1 MKVFGK
7 IVQWFFVAFFLMFI
21 LVSGVHIASSF
32 FLFGAVLMMP
42 IKPLRDLLKKIKI
55 KSWLTILLSVV
66 IVFTGIMLTPV
77 DSGSPYDYIDDT
89 EYTISDF
96 DYTESGSQ
104 ETTETHTETTTEVP
118 TEPPTE
124 PPTEKPTEAVVGSG
138 KATKINLSEIPEY
151 SGTAYTVINNN
162 IPNFS
167 ASELTTKG
175 YEKYSSLDS
184 KGRCGVAIASCGI
197 EIMPADGEER
207 ESISSIKPTGWIQAK
222 YSGISG
228 GYLWNRC
235 HLIGWQLSAENANK
249 SNLITGTRYMNINGM
264 LTFENMV
271 ADYIKETNN
280 HVAYR
285 VTPIFEDDN
294 LVCSGVQIEAYSIE
308 DDGEGICFNV
318 YCYNVQPG
326 ITINYAT
333 GSSSD
338 SGKNDDSSN
347 SSNNKSNNTSSNNTS
362 NNNSSDSQSGGSEMV
377 WIPQSGSKYHSYSSC
392 SNMKNPSQVSKSDAE
407 SMGYEPCKKCY

>member
-1 MKVFGK
+1 MKVVGK

-21 LVSGVHIASSF
+21 LVSGVHISSLF
-32 FLFGAVLMMP
+32 FLLGAVLMMP

-55 KSWLTILLSVV
+55 KSWLAILLSVAV
-66 IVFTGIMLTPV
+66 VFTGIMLTPV
-77 DSGSPYDYIDDT
+77 DTGSPYDYIDDT
-89 EYTISDF
+89 
-96 DYTESGSQ
+96 DYSVSEFNY
-104 ETTETHTETTTEVP
+104 TETTTQETTVKQTEKPTEVP
-118 TEPPTE
+118 TKPPTE
-124 PPTEKPTEAVVGSG
+124 PPTEKPTEEVVGSG
-138 KATKINLSEIPEY
+138 KAEKVNVSDIPEY

-184 KGRCGVAIASCGI
+184 KGRCGVAIASCGT

-207 ESISSIKPTGWIQAK
+207 GSISSIKPSGWIQAK

-235 HLIGWQLSAENANK
+235 HLIGWQLSAENANR
-249 SNLITGTRYMNINGM
+249 SNLITGTRYMNIEGM

-308 DDGEGICFNV
+308 DNGEGICFNV
-318 YCYNVQPG
+318 YCYNVQPN
-326 ITINYAT
+326 ITIDYAT
-333 GSSSD
+333 GSSSGP
-338 SGKNDDSSN
+338 GKDDGSN
-347 SSNNKSNNTSSNNTS
+347 KSSNNNSNNSSNNTS
-362 NNNSSDSQSGGSEMV
+362 NKNSSNSQSGGSGMV
-377 WIPQSGSKYHSYSSC
+377 WIPQSGSKYHSSSGC
-392 SNMKNPSQVSKSDAE
+392 SNMKNPSQVTQSEAE
-407 SMGYEPCKKCY
+407 SMGYEPCKKCH

>member
-1 MKVFGK
+1 
-7 IVQWFFVAFFLMFI
+7 
-21 LVSGVHIASSF
+21 
-32 FLFGAVLMMP
+32 MMP
-42 IKPLRDLLKKIKI
+42 IKPMRDLLKKIKI
-55 KSWLTILLSVV
+55 KTWLALVLSVV

-77 DSGSPYDYIDDT
+77 DSDSPYDYIDDT
-89 EYTISDF
+89 DYTISDF
-96 DYTESGSQ
+96 DYTESGTQ
-104 ETTETHTETTTEVP
+104 ETTETQTETATK
-118 TEPPTE
+118 PPTE

-138 KATKINLSEIPEY
+138 KAEKVSLLEIPEY

-184 KGRCGVAIASCGI
+184 KGRCGVAIASCGT

-207 ESISSIKPTGWIQAK
+207 GSISSIKPTGWIQAK
-222 YSGISG
+222 YSGISS

-235 HLIGWQLSAENANK
+235 HLIGWQLSAENANR

-294 LVCSGVQIEAYSIE
+294 LVCSGVQMEAYSIE

-333 GSSSD
+333 GSSSG

-347 SSNNKSNNTSSNNTS
+347 SSNNKSNNTSNNNTS

-377 WIPQSGSKYHSYSSC
+377 WIPQSGSKYHSHSSC
-392 SNMKNPSQVSKSDAE
+392 SNMKNPLQVSKSDAE

>member
-1 MKVFGK
+1 MKVVGK
-7 IVQWFFVAFFLMFI
+7 IVQWFLVAFFLMFI
-21 LVSGVHIASSF
+21 LVSGVHIASLF

-138 KATKINLSEIPEY
+138 KAAKINLSEIPEY

-197 EIMPADGEER
+197 EIMPADDEER
-207 ESISSIKPTGWIQAK
+207 GSISSIKPTGWIQAK

-235 HLIGWQLSAENANK
+235 HLIGWQLSAENANR

-294 LVCSGVQIEAYSIE
+294 LV
-308 DDGEGICFNV
+308 
-318 YCYNVQPG
+318 
-326 ITINYAT
+326 
-333 GSSSD
+333 
-338 SGKNDDSSN
+338 
-347 SSNNKSNNTSSNNTS
+347 
-362 NNNSSDSQSGGSEMV
+362 
-377 WIPQSGSKYHSYSSC
+377 
-392 SNMKNPSQVSKSDAE
+392 
-407 SMGYEPCKKCY
+407 